1 MPHLL
6 HKDHLLPFNRVL
18 TERAK
23 ALRKKMTPQER
34 KLWYDFLARKQPRFT
49 RQKPIDH
56 YIVDFFCSKAQL
68 VIEVDGSQHFTEEG
82 IQYDI
87 IRSEILESYHLRV
100 LRFSNQ
106 EVSQNFDGVCEQV
119 NTFLS
124 WRK

>member
-18 TERAK
+18 TERTK

-34 KLWYDFLARKQPRFT
+34 KLWYDFLTKKQPRFT
-49 RQKPIDH
+49 RQKPIDY
-56 YIVDFFCSKAQL
+56 YIVDFYCSKAQL

-82 IQYDI
+82 IQYDA
-87 IRSEILESYHLRV
+87 IRTETLESYHLRF

-106 EVSQNFDGVCEQV
+106 DVSQNFDGVCEQI